1 MKIAEVAHLFYPAT
15 GGIEHHVFNI
25 SKQLVKLGEKVTVFT
40 TKLPGTKDMETME
53 GFSVRRFFSINFP
66 LFSSVRFSP
75 SAFMALLNSDYDVY
89 SSHGYGSP
97 MPLCTSLAAAINGKP
112 FVFTLHGYPKLKG
125 RQRFF
130 QLFYKYFFASIFLRI
145 ARKVIVVS
153 RSSIEDIGG
162 EVDPSKIV
170 YVPNGID
177 EERFESTPFEG
188 KNVIAYIGRLDE
200 YKGVDALIRAFARLK
215 RKYPDLELWLV
226 GKDEGMKKKL
236 QKMANEL
243 GVQPSFMQVPYDK
256 MGELYSKVKCVVL
269 PSKYEGFSL
278 VWLEAMASG
287 KPMFST
293 PVGDAPLLFEQAY
306 GDERGRFLFEDE
318 NGLVERL
325 IHFMDNQGEYRKIA
339 EKAEYIVKE
348 EYSWENVA
356 RITDSLFRE
365 LVE

>member
-1 MKIAEVAHLFYPAT
+1 MKIAHAVHLFHPAT
-15 GGIEHHVFNI
+15 GGIEHHTLNI
-25 SKQLVKLGEKVTVFT
+25 SKQLVGLGNEVTVFT
-40 TKLPGTKDMETME
+40 TKLPGTQDMEVD
-53 GFSVRRFFSINFP
+53 GGLQVRRFFSINFP

-89 SSHGYGSP
+89 ASHGYGSP
-97 MPLCTSLAAAINGKP
+97 MPLLTAVSSAINGKP
-112 FVFTLHGYPKLKG
+112 FVFTLHGYPKLEGKG
-125 RQRFF
+125 RIF
-130 QLFYKYFFASIFLRI
+130 QSMYKHLMASIFLRM
-145 ARKVIVVS
+145 AKKVIVVS
-153 RSSIEDIGG
+153 RSSINDIKG
-162 EVDPSKIV
+162 EVEPSKIV

-177 EERFESTPFEG
+177 EERFEGEPFED
-188 KNVIAYIGRLDE
+188 KNAIMYVGRLDE
-200 YKGVDALIRAFARLK
+200 YKGVDMLIRAFARLK
-215 RKYPDLELWLV
+215 KKYPDLELWLV

-256 MGELYSKVKCVVL
+256 MAELYGKVKCVVL

-306 GDERGRFLFEDE
+306 GDEKGRFLFEDE

-325 IHFMDNQGEYRKIA
+325 IHFMDNQEEYKKIV

-356 RITDSLFRE
+356 RITDSIYKE
-365 LVE
+365 LGE